1 MAKEIELKIFTEEDV
16 RKMKQA
22 RRTLDEVLPLIDK
35 AESCGIACEAFKEV
49 RDRISTQLTSLE
61 KEFMKPSQIAK
72 SE

>member
-1 MAKEIELKIFTEEDV
+1 MAKQIDIKIFTDDDV
-16 RKMKQA
+16 LKMKQA

-35 AESCGIACEAFKEV
+35 AESCGIECKIFKDV
-49 RDRISTQLTSLE
+49 RNRISDQLINLE